1 MLRINCYV
9 VCYLHSSK
17 LTQKCQCASESLLK
31 WGAISA
37 QDAIHLKGP
46 LLPEDQH
53 ITPASTCAIN
63 PQLSDFKMEK
73 QSASGEENALKGT

>member
-1 MLRINCYV
+1 M
-9 VCYLHSSK
+9 
-17 LTQKCQCASESLLK
+17 
-31 WGAISA
+31 

-53 ITPASTCAIN
+53 ITPASTYAIN